1 MWLPAFKYL
10 KGLLALRGQ
19 FMLPSGQPYEGSYHK
34 LYNGKT
40 FTGDIP
46 NVDAIEIF
54 ADDSEPHLPDPTYEQ
69 MIVSEQVYPA
79 PEDYKKGFFLRYF
92 IKDTRNGKIIEVKK
106 ETSTKKLK
114 EKFLIGTSIKWII
127 DKPIKDIFN
136 QGYLFKGA
144 ITRNKENAKKGS
156 LVIKGLDT
164 FITEY
169 DKFAD
174 IQSDVKGY
182 KFEELPRKEQIRI
195 ISGISSIQSK
205 PLIKNK
211 PRFKK
216 KPPRK
221 VTPFEEIIEV
231 DTNNNTSTTTS
242 GTSSGGG
249 GGGGSQYFDE
259 VSNNSGNTSPNNY
272 ISTNNN
278 Y

>member
-1 MWLPAFKYL
+1 MWLPAFKYI
-10 KGLLALRGQ
+10 KGLLAQQGQ
-19 FMLPSGQPYEGSYHK
+19 FLLPTGQPYQGSYHK
-34 LYNGKT
+34 LYNGQT
-40 FTGDIP
+40 YTGNVP
-46 NVDAIEIF
+46 NVDSIEIF
-54 ADDSEPHLPDPTYEQ
+54 ADDSEPHLPEPTYEDK
-69 MIVSEQVYPA
+69 IVSEQVYPV

-106 ETSTKKLK
+106 QTSTQKLK
-114 EKFLIGTSIKWII
+114 EKYLIGTSIKWII

-144 ITRNKENAKKGS
+144 ITRNKENAKKGA
-156 LVIKGLDT
+156 LILKGLDT

-174 IQSDVKGY
+174 IQSDVEGY
-182 KFEELPRKEQIRI
+182 KFEELPRKEQVRI

-205 PLIKNK
+205 PLVAPK

-216 KPPRK
+216 KVPIK
-221 VTPFEEIIEV
+221 VEPIEEAV
-231 DTNNNTSTTTS
+231 NTSTS
-242 GTSSGGG
+242 GNSSSGGG
-249 GGGGSQYFDE
+249 GGGGGGSQNFDE
-259 VSNNSGNTSPNNY
+259 SGNNSGQNY